1 MNRLLLSVLLLLA
14 VCCQLPAAPWL
25 SSRSSG
31 VADSS
36 VADTL
41 PRVVP
46 HQRPRVAVVLSGGGA
61 KGMAH
66 IGVLKVLERAG
77 IPVDIVTGTSMGS
90 IVGGLYSVGLSATQL
105 DSLVRRQDWPFL
117 LSDRA
122 VYSSE
127 DLEGRRVQSTYFFS
141 KTLRLHKRHLT
152 GATGVIEGKNL
163 MRLFRHLTVGYT
175 DSMSFDSL
183 PRRFACVATN
193 IVDNTE
199 YDFHSGALA
208 EAMRTSM
215 SIPGVFTPVRKG
227 DRVLVD
233 GGLRN
238 NYPADLARAM
248 GAAYIIGA
256 TVQGPP
262 KTADDLANGS
272 SVLGQ
277 IVDVNCKNKYD
288 DNLKLTDIA
297 IRVDTRG
304 YNAASFTPAA
314 IDTLIRRGE
323 EEAMRHWDEL
333 IALKH
338 RLGLGDDAAVPTLSP
353 HAGALKPLDFSAP
366 EAQPSDPSDELQGSL
381 GVRFDTEEKV
391 AMQMAGTWIS
401 GRKPFRVAAV
411 VRLGRNYKGSLYGG
425 WSLPR
430 GTELGVG
437 YTYAYHDLDF
447 YQGGDKSFNA
457 TFAHHQARLSMMNI
471 NVRNMAMD
479 VALRFDGYDYHSVLF
494 AASSGNNEKPS
505 DDHFFSY
512 HAALH
517 YNSENA
523 GLFPV
528 RGARFVAEYAYFTDN
543 FTGYHGH
550 KGFSEVS
557 ANWRISLPLSHRLT
571 LQPLFYG
578 RLLFGKEIPY
588 IRRTFLGGPW
598 FSHYLET
605 QQPFAGAHHIEMTD
619 LHYVAAQLQLQYQ
632 LTTNNFIL
640 LQGAWSQH
648 NDRLADILRQK
659 GDWGVQAA
667 YYYRTMFGPLG
678 ASVGWASE
686 QRDLRLMVN
695 LGFEF

>member
-1 MNRLLLSVLLLLA
+1 MNRLFSLLLFLLA
-14 VCCQLPAAPWL
+14 ACSQLLASPLFP
-25 SSRSSG
+25 SRSAG
-31 VADSS
+31 

-41 PRVVP
+41 PQMVSR
-46 HQRPRVAVVLSGGGA
+46 QRPRVAVVLSGGGA

-90 IVGGLYSVGLSATQL
+90 IVGGLYAVGWSATQL
-105 DSLVRRQDWPFL
+105 DSLVRRQDWPLL

-127 DLEGRRVQSTYFFS
+127 DLEGRRLQSTYFFS
-141 KTLRLHKRHLT
+141 KTLRLRKSHLS

-163 MRLFRHLTVGYT
+163 MRLFRHLTAGYT

-199 YDFHSGALA
+199 YDFHSGVLA

-215 SIPGVFTPVRKG
+215 SIPGIFTPVKKG

-238 NYPADLARAM
+238 NYPADIARTM
-248 GAAYIIGA
+248 GAEYVIGV

-262 KTADDLANGS
+262 KTADDLVHGS
-272 SVLGQ
+272 AVLGQ

-323 EEAMRHWDEL
+323 NEAMRHWDEI

-338 RLGLGDDAAVPTLSP
+338 RLGITGNGLAPYLCP
-353 HAGALKPLDFSAP
+353 HAEALTPLNFSAP
-366 EAQPSDPSDELQGSL
+366 EDKATDPSDELQGNL
-381 GVRFDTEEKV
+381 GVRFDNEEKV
-391 AMQMAGTWIS
+391 AMQLAGMWSS

-411 VRLGRNYKGSLYGG
+411 IRLGRNYKVSLYGG
-425 WSLPR
+425 WRLPR

-437 YTYAYHDLDF
+437 YAYAYHDLDF
-447 YQGGDKSFNA
+447 YHHGDKSFNA
-457 TFAHHQARLSMMNI
+457 TFGHHQARVSMMNI
-471 NVRNMAMD
+471 NVRNMTMD

-494 AASSGNNEKPS
+494 AASSNNSEKPS

-543 FTGYHGH
+543 FTGYNEH
-550 KGFSEVS
+550 KGFSEVN
-557 ANWRISLPLSHRLT
+557 ANWRISLPLSSQLT
-571 LQPLFYG
+571 LQPLLYG
-578 RLLFGKEIPY
+578 RLLFGKEIPSV
-588 IRRTFLGGPW
+588 RRTFLGGPW

-605 QQPFAGAHHIEMTD
+605 QLPFAGAHHIEMTD
-619 LHYVAAQLQLQYQ
+619 LHYMAAQLQLQYQ
-632 LTTNNFIL
+632 LTTNNFL
-640 LQGAWSQH
+640 LLRGAWSQH
-648 NDRLADILRQK
+648 DDRLADILRYK
-659 GDWGVQAA
+659 GDWGVLAA
-667 YYYRTMFGPLG
+667 YCYRTMFGPLG
-678 ASVGWASE
+678 ASLGWASP

>member
-1 MNRLLLSVLLLLA
+1 MNRLFSLLLFLLA
-14 VCCQLPAAPWL
+14 ACSQLLASPLFP
-25 SSRSSG
+25 SRSAG
-31 VADSS
+31 

-41 PRVVP
+41 PQMVSR
-46 HQRPRVAVVLSGGGA
+46 QRPRVAVVLSGGGA

-90 IVGGLYSVGLSATQL
+90 IVGGLYAVGWSATQL

-127 DLEGRRVQSTYFFS
+127 DLEGRRLQSTYFFS
-141 KTLRLHKRHLT
+141 KTLRLRKSHLS

-163 MRLFRHLTVGYT
+163 MRLFRHLTAGYT

-199 YDFHSGALA
+199 YDFHSGVLA

-215 SIPGVFTPVRKG
+215 SIPGVFTPVKKG

-238 NYPADLARAM
+238 NYPADIARTM
-248 GAAYIIGA
+248 GAEYVIGV

-262 KTADDLANGS
+262 KTADDLVHGS
-272 SVLGQ
+272 AVLGQ

-323 EEAMRHWDEL
+323 NEAMRHWDEI

-338 RLGLGDDAAVPTLSP
+338 RLGITGNGLAPCLCP
-353 HAGALKPLDFSAP
+353 HTEALAPLNFSAP
-366 EAQPSDPSDELQGSL
+366 ENKATDPSDELQGNL
-381 GVRFDTEEKV
+381 GVRFDNEEKV
-391 AMQMAGTWIS
+391 AMQLAGMWSS

-411 VRLGRNYKGSLYGG
+411 IRLGRNYKGSLYGG
-425 WSLPR
+425 WRLPR
-430 GTELGVG
+430 GTEFGVG
-437 YTYAYHDLDF
+437 YAYAYHDLDF
-447 YQGGDKSFNA
+447 YHHGDKSFNA
-457 TFAHHQARLSMMNI
+457 TFGHHQARVSMMNI
-471 NVRNMAMD
+471 NVRNMTMD

-494 AASSGNNEKPS
+494 AASSSNSEKPS

-543 FTGYHGH
+543 FTGYNDH
-550 KGFSEVS
+550 KGFSEVN
-557 ANWRISLPLSHRLT
+557 ANWRISLPLSSQLT
-571 LQPLFYG
+571 LQPLLYG
-578 RLLFGKEIPY
+578 RLLFGKEIPSV
-588 IRRTFLGGPW
+588 RRTFLGGPW

-605 QQPFAGAHHIEMTD
+605 QLPFAGAHHIEMTD

-632 LTTNNFIL
+632 LTTNNFL
-640 LQGAWSQH
+640 LLRGAWSQH
-648 NDRLADILRQK
+648 DDRLADILRYK
-659 GDWGVQAA
+659 GDWGVLAA
-667 YYYRTMFGPLG
+667 YCYRTMFGPLG
-678 ASVGWASE
+678 VSLGWASP

>member
-14 VCCQLPAAPWL
+14 VCCQLPAAPRL
-25 SSRSSG
+25 SSCSSG

-36 VADTL
+36 AADTL

-659 GDWGVQAA
+659 GDRGVQAA

>member
-36 VADTL
+36 AADTL

-46 HQRPRVAVVLSGGGA
+46 RQRPRVAVVLSGGGA

-199 YDFHSGALA
+199 YDFHSGVLA

-248 GAAYIIGA
+248 GAVYIIGA

-333 IALKH
+333 IALKC

-353 HAGALKPLDFSAP
+353 HTGALKPLDFSAP

-430 GTELGVG
+430 GTEIGVG

-578 RLLFGKEIPY
+578 RLLFGKEIPLV
-588 IRRTFLGGPW
+588 RRTFLGGPW
-598 FSHYLET
+598 FAHYLET

>member
-1 MNRLLLSVLLLLA
+1 MNRLFSLLLFLLVACSQLLA
-14 VCCQLPAAPWL
+14 SLLFP
-25 SSRSSG
+25 SRSAG
-31 VADSS
+31 

-41 PRVVP
+41 PQMVSR
-46 HQRPRVAVVLSGGGA
+46 QRPRVAVVLSGGGA

-90 IVGGLYSVGLSATQL
+90 IVGGLYAVGWSATQL

-127 DLEGRRVQSTYFFS
+127 DLEGRRLQSTYFFS
-141 KTLRLHKRHLT
+141 KTLRLRKSHLS

-163 MRLFRHLTVGYT
+163 MRLFRHLTAGYT

-199 YDFHSGALA
+199 YDFHSGVLA

-215 SIPGVFTPVRKG
+215 SIPGVFTPVKKG

-238 NYPADLARAM
+238 NYPADIARTM
-248 GAAYIIGA
+248 GAEYVIGV

-262 KTADDLANGS
+262 KTADDLVHGS
-272 SVLGQ
+272 AVLGQ

-323 EEAMRHWDEL
+323 NEAMRHWDEI

-338 RLGLGDDAAVPTLSP
+338 RLGITGNGLAPYLCP
-353 HAGALKPLDFSAP
+353 HAEALAPLNFSAP
-366 EAQPSDPSDELQGSL
+366 EDKATDPSDELQGNL
-381 GVRFDTEEKV
+381 GVRFDNEEKV
-391 AMQMAGTWIS
+391 AMQLAGMWSS

-411 VRLGRNYKGSLYGG
+411 IRLGRNYKGSLYGG
-425 WSLPR
+425 WRLPR

-437 YTYAYHDLDF
+437 YAYAYHDLDF
-447 YQGGDKSFNA
+447 YHHGDKSFNA
-457 TFAHHQARLSMMNI
+457 TFDHHQARVSMMNI
-471 NVRNMAMD
+471 NVRNMTMD

-494 AASSGNNEKPS
+494 AASSNNSEKPS

-543 FTGYHGH
+543 FTGYNEH
-550 KGFSEVS
+550 KGFREVN
-557 ANWRISLPLSHRLT
+557 ANWRISLPLSSQLT
-571 LQPLFYG
+571 LQPLLYG
-578 RLLFGKEIPY
+578 RLLFGKEIPSV
-588 IRRTFLGGPW
+588 RRTFLGGPW

-605 QQPFAGAHHIEMTD
+605 QLPFAGAHHIEMTD
-619 LHYVAAQLQLQYQ
+619 LHFVAAQLQLQYQ
-632 LTTNNFIL
+632 LTTNNFL
-640 LQGAWSQH
+640 LLRGAWSQH
-648 NDRLADILRQK
+648 DDRLADILRYK
-659 GDWGVQAA
+659 GDWGVLAA
-667 YYYRTMFGPLG
+667 YCYRTMFGPLG
-678 ASVGWASE
+678 ASLGWASP

>member
-1 MNRLLLSVLLLLA
+1 MNRLFSLLLFLLA
-14 VCCQLPAAPWL
+14 ACSQLLASPLFP
-25 SSRSSG
+25 SRSAG
-31 VADSS
+31 

-41 PRVVP
+41 PQMVSR
-46 HQRPRVAVVLSGGGA
+46 QRPRVAVVLSGGGA

-90 IVGGLYSVGLSATQL
+90 IVGGLYAVGWSATQL

-127 DLEGRRVQSTYFFS
+127 DLEGRRLQSTYFFS
-141 KTLRLHKRHLT
+141 KTLRLRKSHLS

-163 MRLFRHLTVGYT
+163 MRLFRHLTAGYT
-175 DSMSFDSL
+175 DSMSFNSL

-199 YDFHSGALA
+199 YDFHSGVLA

-215 SIPGVFTPVRKG
+215 SIPGVFTPVKKG

-238 NYPADLARAM
+238 NYPADIARTM
-248 GAAYIIGA
+248 GAEYVIGV

-262 KTADDLANGS
+262 KTADDLVYGS
-272 SVLGQ
+272 AVLGQ

-323 EEAMRHWDEL
+323 NEAMRHWDEI

-338 RLGLGDDAAVPTLSP
+338 RLGITGNELAPCLCP
-353 HAGALKPLDFSAP
+353 HAEALTPLNFSAP
-366 EAQPSDPSDELQGSL
+366 EGKATDPSDELQGNL
-381 GVRFDTEEKV
+381 GVRFDNEEKV
-391 AMQMAGTWIS
+391 AMQLAGMWSS

-411 VRLGRNYKGSLYGG
+411 IRLGRNYKGSLYGG
-425 WSLPR
+425 WRLPR
-430 GTELGVG
+430 GTEFGVG
-437 YTYAYHDLDF
+437 YAYAYHDLDF
-447 YQGGDKSFNA
+447 YHHGDKSFNA
-457 TFAHHQARLSMMNI
+457 TFGHHQARVSMMNI
-471 NVRNMAMD
+471 NVRNMTMD

-494 AASSGNNEKPS
+494 AASSNNSEKPS

-543 FTGYHGH
+543 FTGYNDH
-550 KGFSEVS
+550 KGFSEVN
-557 ANWRISLPLSHRLT
+557 ANWRISLPLSSQLT
-571 LQPLFYG
+571 LQPLLYG
-578 RLLFGKEIPY
+578 RLLFGKEIPSV
-588 IRRTFLGGPW
+588 RRTFLGGPW
-598 FSHYLET
+598 FSYYLET
-605 QQPFAGAHHIEMTD
+605 QLPFAGAHHIEMTD

-632 LTTNNFIL
+632 LTTNNFL
-640 LQGAWSQH
+640 LLRGAWSQH
-648 NDRLADILRQK
+648 DDRLADILRYK
-659 GDWGVQAA
+659 GDWGVLAA
-667 YYYRTMFGPLG
+667 YCYRTMFGPLG
-678 ASVGWASE
+678 ASLGWASP

>member
-1 MNRLLLSVLLLLA
+1 MNRLFSLLLFLLA
-14 VCCQLPAAPWL
+14 ACSQLLASPSFP
-25 SSRSSG
+25 SRSAG
-31 VADSS
+31 

-41 PRVVP
+41 PQMVSR
-46 HQRPRVAVVLSGGGA
+46 QRPRVAVVLSGGGA

-90 IVGGLYSVGLSATQL
+90 IVGGLYAVGWSATQL
-105 DSLVRRQDWPFL
+105 DSLVRCQDWPFL

-127 DLEGRRVQSTYFFS
+127 DLEGRRLQSTYFFS
-141 KTLRLHKRHLT
+141 KTLRLRKSHLS

-163 MRLFRHLTVGYT
+163 MRLFRHLTAGYT

-199 YDFHSGALA
+199 YDFHSGVLA

-215 SIPGVFTPVRKG
+215 SIPGVFTPVKKG

-238 NYPADLARAM
+238 NYPADIARTM
-248 GAAYIIGA
+248 GAEYVIGV

-262 KTADDLANGS
+262 KTADDLVHGS
-272 SVLGQ
+272 AVLGQ

-323 EEAMRHWDEL
+323 SEAMRHWDEI

-338 RLGLGDDAAVPTLSP
+338 RLGITGNGLTPCLCP
-353 HAGALKPLDFSAP
+353 HAEALTPLNFSAP
-366 EAQPSDPSDELQGSL
+366 EDKATDPSDELQGNL
-381 GVRFDTEEKV
+381 GVRFDNEEKV
-391 AMQMAGTWIS
+391 AMQLAGMWSS

-411 VRLGRNYKGSLYGG
+411 IRLGRNYKGSLYGG
-425 WSLPR
+425 WRLPR

-437 YTYAYHDLDF
+437 YAYAYHDLDF
-447 YQGGDKSFNA
+447 YHHGDKSFNA
-457 TFAHHQARLSMMNI
+457 TFGHHQARVSMMNI
-471 NVRNMAMD
+471 NVRNMTMD

-494 AASSGNNEKPS
+494 AASSNNSEKPS

-543 FTGYHGH
+543 FTGYNDH
-550 KGFSEVS
+550 KGFSEVN
-557 ANWRISLPLSHRLT
+557 ANWRISLPLSSQLT
-571 LQPLFYG
+571 LQPLLYG
-578 RLLFGKEIPY
+578 RLLFGKDIPS

-605 QQPFAGAHHIEMTD
+605 QLPFAGAHHIEMTD

-640 LQGAWSQH
+640 LRGAWSQH
-648 NDRLADILRQK
+648 DDRLADILRYK
-659 GDWGVQAA
+659 GDWGVLAA
-667 YYYRTMFGPLG
+667 YCYRTMFGPLG
-678 ASVGWASE
+678 ASLGWASP
-686 QRDLRLMVN
+686 QHDLRLMVN

>member
-1 MNRLLLSVLLLLA
+1 MNRLFSLLLFLLA
-14 VCCQLPAAPWL
+14 ACSQLLASPLFP
-25 SSRSSG
+25 SRS
-31 VADSS
+31 AD

-41 PRVVP
+41 PQMVSR
-46 HQRPRVAVVLSGGGA
+46 QRPRVAVVLSGGGA

-90 IVGGLYSVGLSATQL
+90 IVGGLYAVGWSAMQL
-105 DSLVRRQDWPFL
+105 DSLVRRQDWPLL

-127 DLEGRRVQSTYFFS
+127 DLEGRRLQSTYFFS
-141 KTLRLHKRHLT
+141 KTLRLRKSHLS

-163 MRLFRHLTVGYT
+163 MRLFRHLTAGYT

-199 YDFHSGALA
+199 YDFHSGVLA

-215 SIPGVFTPVRKG
+215 SIPGVFTPVKKG

-238 NYPADLARAM
+238 NYPADIARTM
-248 GAAYIIGA
+248 GAEYVIGV

-262 KTADDLANGS
+262 KTADDLVHGS
-272 SVLGQ
+272 AVLGQ

-323 EEAMRHWDEL
+323 NEAMRHWDEI

-338 RLGLGDDAAVPTLSP
+338 RLGITGNELAPYLCP
-353 HAGALKPLDFSAP
+353 HAEALAPLNFSAP
-366 EAQPSDPSDELQGSL
+366 ENKATDPSDELQGNL
-381 GVRFDTEEKV
+381 GVRFDNEEKV
-391 AMQMAGTWIS
+391 AMQLAGMWSS

-411 VRLGRNYKGSLYGG
+411 IRLGRNYKGSLYGG
-425 WSLPR
+425 WRLPR
-430 GTELGVG
+430 GTEFGVG
-437 YTYAYHDLDF
+437 YAYAYHDLDF
-447 YQGGDKSFNA
+447 YHHGDKSFNA
-457 TFAHHQARLSMMNI
+457 TFGHHQARVSMMNI
-471 NVRNMAMD
+471 NVRNMTMD

-494 AASSGNNEKPS
+494 AASSNNSEKPS

-543 FTGYHGH
+543 FTGYNEH
-550 KGFSEVS
+550 KGFSEVN
-557 ANWRISLPLSHRLT
+557 ANWRISLPLSSQLT
-571 LQPLFYG
+571 LQPLLYG
-578 RLLFGKEIPY
+578 RLLFGKEIPSV
-588 IRRTFLGGPW
+588 RRTFLGGPW

-605 QQPFAGAHHIEMTD
+605 QLPFAGAHHIEMTD
-619 LHYVAAQLQLQYQ
+619 LHYMAAQLQLQYH
-632 LTTNNFIL
+632 LTTNNFL
-640 LQGAWSQH
+640 LLRGAWSQH
-648 NDRLADILRQK
+648 DDRLADILRYK
-659 GDWGVQAA
+659 GDWGVLAA
-667 YYYRTMFGPLG
+667 YCYRTMFGPLG
-678 ASVGWASE
+678 ASLGWASP

-695 LGFEF
+695 LGFKF

>member
-1 MNRLLLSVLLLLA
+1 
-14 VCCQLPAAPWL
+14 
-25 SSRSSG
+25 
-31 VADSS
+31 
-36 VADTL
+36 
-41 PRVVP
+41 
-46 HQRPRVAVVLSGGGA
+46 
-61 KGMAH
+61 
-66 IGVLKVLERAG
+66 
-77 IPVDIVTGTSMGS
+77 
-90 IVGGLYSVGLSATQL
+90 
-105 DSLVRRQDWPFL
+105 
-117 LSDRA
+117 
-122 VYSSE
+122 
-127 DLEGRRVQSTYFFS
+127 
-141 KTLRLHKRHLT
+141 
-152 GATGVIEGKNL
+152 

-199 YDFHSGALA
+199 YDFHSGVLA

-248 GAAYIIGA
+248 GAAYVIGA

-333 IALKH
+333 IALKC

-353 HAGALKPLDFSAP
+353 HTGALKPLDFSAP

-430 GTELGVG
+430 GTEIGVG

-543 FTGYHGH
+543 FTGYQGH

-578 RLLFGKEIPY
+578 RLLFGKEIPLV
-588 IRRTFLGGPW
+588 RRTFLGGPW
-598 FSHYLET
+598 FAHYLET

>member
-1 MNRLLLSVLLLLA
+1 MNRLFSLLLFLLA
-14 VCCQLPAAPWL
+14 ACSQLLASPLFP
-25 SSRSSG
+25 SRSAG
-31 VADSS
+31 

-41 PRVVP
+41 PQMVSR
-46 HQRPRVAVVLSGGGA
+46 QRPRVAVVLSGGGA

-90 IVGGLYSVGLSATQL
+90 IVGGLYAVGWSATQL

-127 DLEGRRVQSTYFFS
+127 DLEGRRLQSTYFFS
-141 KTLRLHKRHLT
+141 KTLRLRKSHLS

-163 MRLFRHLTVGYT
+163 MRLFRHLTAGYT
-175 DSMSFDSL
+175 DSMSFNSL

-199 YDFHSGALA
+199 YDFHSGVLA

-215 SIPGVFTPVRKG
+215 SIPGVFTPVKKG
-227 DRVLVD
+227 DRILVD

-238 NYPADLARAM
+238 NYPADIARTM
-248 GAAYIIGA
+248 GAEYVIGV

-262 KTADDLANGS
+262 KTADDLVHGS
-272 SVLGQ
+272 AVLGQ

-323 EEAMRHWDEL
+323 NEAMRHWDEI

-338 RLGLGDDAAVPTLSP
+338 RLGITGNELAPCLCP
-353 HAGALKPLDFSAP
+353 HAEALTPLNFSAP
-366 EAQPSDPSDELQGSL
+366 EGKATDPSDELQGNL
-381 GVRFDTEEKV
+381 GVRFDNEEKV
-391 AMQMAGTWIS
+391 AMQLAGMWSS

-411 VRLGRNYKGSLYGG
+411 IRLGRNYKGSLYGG
-425 WSLPR
+425 WHLPR
-430 GTELGVG
+430 GTEFGVG
-437 YTYAYHDLDF
+437 YAYAYHDLDF
-447 YQGGDKSFNA
+447 YHHGDKSFNA
-457 TFAHHQARLSMMNI
+457 TFGHHQARVSMMNI
-471 NVRNMAMD
+471 NVRNMTMD

-494 AASSGNNEKPS
+494 AASSNNSEKPS

-543 FTGYHGH
+543 FTGYNDH
-550 KGFSEVS
+550 KGFSEVN
-557 ANWRISLPLSHRLT
+557 ANWRISLPLSSQLT
-571 LQPLFYG
+571 LQPLLYG
-578 RLLFGKEIPY
+578 RLLFGKEIPSV
-588 IRRTFLGGPW
+588 RRTFLGGPW

-605 QQPFAGAHHIEMTD
+605 QLPFAGAHHIEMTD

-632 LTTNNFIL
+632 LTTNNFL
-640 LQGAWSQH
+640 LLRGAWSQH
-648 NDRLADILRQK
+648 DDRLADILRYK
-659 GDWGVQAA
+659 GDWGVLAA
-667 YYYRTMFGPLG
+667 YCYRTMFGPLG
-678 ASVGWASE
+678 ASLGWASP

>member
-36 VADTL
+36 AADTL
-41 PRVVP
+41 PRVVSR
-46 HQRPRVAVVLSGGGA
+46 QRPRVAVVLSGGGA

-333 IALKH
+333 IALKC

-353 HAGALKPLDFSAP
+353 HTGALKPLDFSAP

-430 GTELGVG
+430 GTEIGVG

>member
-14 VCCQLPAAPWL
+14 VCCQLPAAPRL
-25 SSRSSG
+25 SSCSSG

-36 VADTL
+36 AADTL

-199 YDFHSGALA
+199 YDFHSGVLA

-248 GAAYIIGA
+248 GAAYVIGA

>member
-25 SSRSSG
+25 SSCSSG

-36 VADTL
+36 AADTL

-199 YDFHSGALA
+199 YDFHSGVLA

-248 GAAYIIGA
+248 GAVYIIGA

-333 IALKH
+333 IALKC

-430 GTELGVG
+430 GTEIGVG

-494 AASSGNNEKPS
+494 AASSDNNEKPS

-578 RLLFGKEIPY
+578 RLLFGKEIPLV
-588 IRRTFLGGPW
+588 RRTFLGGPW
-598 FSHYLET
+598 FAHYLET

>member
-1 MNRLLLSVLLLLA
+1 MNRLFSLLLFLLA
-14 VCCQLPAAPWL
+14 ACSQLLASPLFP
-25 SSRSSG
+25 SRSAG
-31 VADSS
+31 

-41 PRVVP
+41 PQMVLR
-46 HQRPRVAVVLSGGGA
+46 QRPRVAVVLSGGGA

-90 IVGGLYSVGLSATQL
+90 IVGGLYAVGWSATQL

-127 DLEGRRVQSTYFFS
+127 DLEGRRLQSTYFFS
-141 KTLRLHKRHLT
+141 KTLRLRKSHLS

-163 MRLFRHLTVGYT
+163 MRLFRHLTAGYT

-199 YDFHSGALA
+199 YDFHSGVLA

-215 SIPGVFTPVRKG
+215 SIPGVFTPVKKG

-238 NYPADLARAM
+238 NYPADIARTM
-248 GAAYIIGA
+248 GAEYVIGV

-262 KTADDLANGS
+262 KTADDLVHGS
-272 SVLGQ
+272 AVLGQ

-323 EEAMRHWDEL
+323 NEAMRHWDEI

-338 RLGLGDDAAVPTLSP
+338 RLGITGNGLAPYLCP
-353 HAGALKPLDFSAP
+353 HAEALTPLNFSAP
-366 EAQPSDPSDELQGSL
+366 EDKATDPSDELQGNL
-381 GVRFDTEEKV
+381 GVRFDNEEKV
-391 AMQMAGTWIS
+391 AMQLAGMWSS

-411 VRLGRNYKGSLYGG
+411 IRLGRNYKGSLYGG
-425 WSLPR
+425 WRLPR

-437 YTYAYHDLDF
+437 YAYAYHDLDF
-447 YQGGDKSFNA
+447 YHHGDKSFNA
-457 TFAHHQARLSMMNI
+457 TFGHHQARVSMMNI
-471 NVRNMAMD
+471 NVRNMTMD

-494 AASSGNNEKPS
+494 AASSNNSEKPS

-543 FTGYHGH
+543 FTGYNDH
-550 KGFSEVS
+550 KGFSEVN
-557 ANWRISLPLSHRLT
+557 ANWRISLPLSSQLT
-571 LQPLFYG
+571 LQPLLYG
-578 RLLFGKEIPY
+578 RLLFGKEIPSV
-588 IRRTFLGGPW
+588 RRTFLGGPW

-605 QQPFAGAHHIEMTD
+605 QLPFAGAHHIEMTD
-619 LHYVAAQLQLQYQ
+619 LHYMAAQLQLQYQ
-632 LTTNNFIL
+632 LTTNNFL
-640 LQGAWSQH
+640 LLRGAWSQH
-648 NDRLADILRQK
+648 DDRLADILRYK
-659 GDWGVQAA
+659 GDWGVLAA
-667 YYYRTMFGPLG
+667 YCYRTMFGPLG
-678 ASVGWASE
+678 ASLGWASP

>member
-1 MNRLLLSVLLLLA
+1 M
-14 VCCQLPAAPWL
+14 
-25 SSRSSG
+25 
-31 VADSS
+31 
-36 VADTL
+36 
-41 PRVVP
+41 
-46 HQRPRVAVVLSGGGA
+46 VLSGGGA

-90 IVGGLYSVGLSATQL
+90 IVGGLYSVGFSAKQL
-105 DSLVRRQDWPFL
+105 DSLVRCQDWPFL

-141 KTLRLHKRHLT
+141 KTLRLHKGHLS

-163 MRLFRHLTVGYT
+163 MRLFRHLTTGYT

-199 YDFHSGALA
+199 YDFHSGVLA

-248 GAAYIIGA
+248 GADYVIGA

-297 IRVDTRG
+297 FRVDTRG
-304 YNAASFTPAA
+304 YNAASFTPNA

-323 EEAMRHWDEL
+323 EEAMRHWDEI

-338 RLGLGDDAAVPTLSP
+338 RLGMTDGEQAPRLCP
-353 HAGALKPLDFSAP
+353 HVEALRPLDFSAP
-366 EAQPSDPSDELQGSL
+366 EARPTDPSDELQGSL

-391 AMQMAGTWIS
+391 AMQMSGTWSS
-401 GRKPFRVAAV
+401 GRKPFRVGAV

-425 WSLPR
+425 WRLPR

-437 YTYAYHDLDF
+437 YAYAYHDLDF
-447 YQGGDKSFNA
+447 YHQGEKSFNA
-457 TFAHHQARLSMMNI
+457 TFAHHQARVSMMNI
-471 NVRNMAMD
+471 NVRNMTMD
-479 VALRFDGYDYHSVLF
+479 VCRASTAMTIIPCSSLLPMATARSRLMIISSAITPRFTTTVRMRDSSPCAVPALRRSMPISPITSRATTITKALVRSMPIGASPCPCPTNSLFSPCSTAVCSLAKTSRRSAAHSLVVL
-494 AASSGNNEKPS
+494 G
-505 DDHFFSY
+505 
-512 HAALH
+512 
-517 YNSENA
+517 
-523 GLFPV
+523 
-528 RGARFVAEYAYFTDN
+528 
-543 FTGYHGH
+543 
-550 KGFSEVS
+550 S
-557 ANWRISLPLSHRLT
+557 AT
-571 LQPLFYG
+571 
-578 RLLFGKEIPY
+578 
-588 IRRTFLGGPW
+588 
-598 FSHYLET
+598 
-605 QQPFAGAHHIEMTD
+605 
-619 LHYVAAQLQLQYQ
+619 
-632 LTTNNFIL
+632 
-640 LQGAWSQH
+640 
-648 NDRLADILRQK
+648 ILR
-659 GDWGVQAA
+659 
-667 YYYRTMFGPLG
+667 RSSPLPVHTT
-678 ASVGWASE
+678 S
-686 QRDLRLMVN
+686 R
-695 LGFEF
+695 

>member
-36 VADTL
+36 AADTL
-41 PRVVP
+41 PRVVSR
-46 HQRPRVAVVLSGGGA
+46 QRPRVAVVLSGGGA

>member
-36 VADTL
+36 AADTL

-46 HQRPRVAVVLSGGGA
+46 RQRPRVAVVLSGGGA

-199 YDFHSGALA
+199 YDFHSGVLA

-248 GAAYIIGA
+248 GAVYVIGA

-659 GDWGVQAA
+659 GDRGVQAA

>member
-1 MNRLLLSVLLLLA
+1 MNRLFSLLLFLLA
-14 VCCQLPAAPWL
+14 ACSQLLASPLFP
-25 SSRSSG
+25 SRS
-31 VADSS
+31 AD

-41 PRVVP
+41 PQMVSR
-46 HQRPRVAVVLSGGGA
+46 QRPRVAVVLSGGGA

-90 IVGGLYSVGLSATQL
+90 IVGGLYAVGWSAMQL
-105 DSLVRRQDWPFL
+105 DSLVRRQDWPLL

-127 DLEGRRVQSTYFFS
+127 DLEGRRLQSTYFFS
-141 KTLRLHKRHLT
+141 KTLRLRKSHLS

-163 MRLFRHLTVGYT
+163 MRLFRHLTAGYT

-199 YDFHSGALA
+199 YDFHSGVLA

-215 SIPGVFTPVRKG
+215 SIPGVFTPVKKG

-238 NYPADLARAM
+238 NYPADIARTM
-248 GAAYIIGA
+248 GAEYVIGV

-262 KTADDLANGS
+262 KTADDLVHGS
-272 SVLGQ
+272 AVLGQ

-323 EEAMRHWDEL
+323 NEAMRHWDEI

-338 RLGLGDDAAVPTLSP
+338 RLGITGNELAPCLWP
-353 HAGALKPLDFSAP
+353 HVEALAPLNFSAP
-366 EAQPSDPSDELQGSL
+366 ENKATDPSDELQGNL
-381 GVRFDTEEKV
+381 GVRFDNEEKV
-391 AMQMAGTWIS
+391 AMQLAGMWSS

-411 VRLGRNYKGSLYGG
+411 IRLGRNYKGSLYGG
-425 WSLPR
+425 WRLPR
-430 GTELGVG
+430 GTEFGVG
-437 YTYAYHDLDF
+437 YAYAYHDLDF
-447 YQGGDKSFNA
+447 YHHGDKSFNA
-457 TFAHHQARLSMMNI
+457 TFGHHQARVSMMNI
-471 NVRNMAMD
+471 NVRNMTMD

-494 AASSGNNEKPS
+494 AASSNNSEKPS

-543 FTGYHGH
+543 FTGYNDH
-550 KGFSEVS
+550 KGFSEVN
-557 ANWRISLPLSHRLT
+557 ANWRISLPLSSQLT
-571 LQPLFYG
+571 LQPLLYG
-578 RLLFGKEIPY
+578 RLLFGKEIPSV
-588 IRRTFLGGPW
+588 RRTFLGGPW

-605 QQPFAGAHHIEMTD
+605 QLPFAGAHHIEMTD
-619 LHYVAAQLQLQYQ
+619 LHFVAAQLQLQYQ
-632 LTTNNFIL
+632 LTTNNFL
-640 LQGAWSQH
+640 LLRGAWSQH
-648 NDRLADILRQK
+648 DDRLADILRYK
-659 GDWGVQAA
+659 GDWGVLAA
-667 YYYRTMFGPLG
+667 YCYRTIFGPLG
-678 ASVGWASE
+678 ASLGWASP

>member
-14 VCCQLPAAPWL
+14 VCCQLPAAPRL
-25 SSRSSG
+25 SSCSSG

-36 VADTL
+36 AADTL

-494 AASSGNNEKPS
+494 AASSDNNEKPS

-659 GDWGVQAA
+659 GDRGVQAA

>member
-1 MNRLLLSVLLLLA
+1 MNRLFSLLLFLLA
-14 VCCQLPAAPWL
+14 ACSQLLASPLFP
-25 SSRSSG
+25 SRS
-31 VADSS
+31 AD

-41 PRVVP
+41 PQMVSR
-46 HQRPRVAVVLSGGGA
+46 QRPRVAVVLSGGGA

-90 IVGGLYSVGLSATQL
+90 IVGGLYAVGWSATQL

-127 DLEGRRVQSTYFFS
+127 DLEGRRLQSTYFFS
-141 KTLRLHKRHLT
+141 KTLRLRKSHLS

-163 MRLFRHLTVGYT
+163 MRLFRHLTAGYT

-199 YDFHSGALA
+199 YDFHSGVLA

-215 SIPGVFTPVRKG
+215 SIPGVFTSVKKG

-238 NYPADLARAM
+238 NYPADIARTM
-248 GAAYIIGA
+248 GAEYVIGV

-262 KTADDLANGS
+262 KTADDLVHGS
-272 SVLGQ
+272 AVLGQ

-323 EEAMRHWDEL
+323 NEAMRHWDEI

-338 RLGLGDDAAVPTLSP
+338 RLGITGNGLAPCLCP
-353 HAGALKPLDFSAP
+353 HAEALTPLNFSAP
-366 EAQPSDPSDELQGSL
+366 EGKATDPSDELQGNL
-381 GVRFDTEEKV
+381 GVRFDNEEKV
-391 AMQMAGTWIS
+391 AMQLAGMWSS

-411 VRLGRNYKGSLYGG
+411 IRLGRNYKGSLYGG
-425 WSLPR
+425 WRLPR

-437 YTYAYHDLDF
+437 YAYAYHDLDF
-447 YQGGDKSFNA
+447 YHHGDKSFNA
-457 TFAHHQARLSMMNI
+457 TFGHHQARVSMMNI
-471 NVRNMAMD
+471 NVRNMTMD

-494 AASSGNNEKPS
+494 AASSNNSEKPS

-543 FTGYHGH
+543 FTGYNDH
-550 KGFSEVS
+550 KGFSEVN
-557 ANWRISLPLSHRLT
+557 ANWRISLPLSSQLT
-571 LQPLFYG
+571 LQPLLYG
-578 RLLFGKEIPY
+578 RLLFGKEIPSV
-588 IRRTFLGGPW
+588 RRTFLGGPW

-605 QQPFAGAHHIEMTD
+605 QLPFAGAHHIEMTD

-632 LTTNNFIL
+632 LTTNNFL
-640 LQGAWSQH
+640 LLRGAWSQH
-648 NDRLADILRQK
+648 DDRLADIQRYK
-659 GDWGVQAA
+659 GDWGVLAA
-667 YYYRTMFGPLG
+667 YCYRTMFGPLG
-678 ASVGWASE
+678 ASLGWASP

>member
-1 MNRLLLSVLLLLA
+1 MNRLFSLLLFLLA
-14 VCCQLPAAPWL
+14 ACSQLLASPLFP
-25 SSRSSG
+25 SRSAG
-31 VADSS
+31 

-41 PRVVP
+41 PQMVSR
-46 HQRPRVAVVLSGGGA
+46 QRPRVAVVLSGGGA
-61 KGMAH
+61 KGMVH

-90 IVGGLYSVGLSATQL
+90 IVGGLYAVGWSATQL

-127 DLEGRRVQSTYFFS
+127 DLEGRRLQSTYFFS
-141 KTLRLHKRHLT
+141 KTLRLRKSHLS
-152 GATGVIEGKNL
+152 GAMGVIEGKNL
-163 MRLFRHLTVGYT
+163 MRLFRHLTAGYT

-199 YDFHSGALA
+199 YDFHSGVLA

-215 SIPGVFTPVRKG
+215 SIPGVFTPVKKG

-238 NYPADLARAM
+238 NYPADIARTM
-248 GAAYIIGA
+248 GAEYVIGV

-262 KTADDLANGS
+262 KTADDLVHGS
-272 SVLGQ
+272 AVLGQ

-323 EEAMRHWDEL
+323 NEAMRHWDEI

-338 RLGLGDDAAVPTLSP
+338 RLGITGNELVPYLCP
-353 HAGALKPLDFSAP
+353 HAEALTPLNFSAP
-366 EAQPSDPSDELQGSL
+366 EDKATDPSDELQGNL
-381 GVRFDTEEKV
+381 GVRFDNEEKV
-391 AMQMAGTWIS
+391 AMQLAGMWSS
-401 GRKPFRVAAV
+401 GRKPLRLGTV

-425 WSLPR
+425 WRLPR
-430 GTELGVG
+430 GTEFGVG
-437 YTYAYHDLDF
+437 YAYAYHDLDF
-447 YQGGDKSFNA
+447 YHHGDKSFNA
-457 TFAHHQARLSMMNI
+457 TFDHHQARVSMMNI
-471 NVRNMAMD
+471 NVRNMTMD

-494 AASSGNNEKPS
+494 AASSNNSEKPS

-543 FTGYHGH
+543 FTGYNEH
-550 KGFSEVS
+550 KGFSEVN
-557 ANWRISLPLSHRLT
+557 ANWRISLPLSSQLT
-571 LQPLFYG
+571 LQPLLYG
-578 RLLFGKEIPY
+578 RLLFGKEIPSV
-588 IRRTFLGGPW
+588 RRTFLGGPW

-605 QQPFAGAHHIEMTD
+605 QLPFAGAHHIEMTD

-632 LTTNNFIL
+632 LTTNNFL
-640 LQGAWSQH
+640 LLRGAWSQH
-648 NDRLADILRQK
+648 DDRLADILRYK
-659 GDWGVQAA
+659 GDWGVLAT
-667 YYYRTMFGPLG
+667 YCYRTMFGPLG
-678 ASVGWASE
+678 ASLGWASP

>member
-14 VCCQLPAAPWL
+14 VCCQLPAAPRL
-25 SSRSSG
+25 SSCSSG

-36 VADTL
+36 AADTL

-430 GTELGVG
+430 GTEIGVG

>member
-1 MNRLLLSVLLLLA
+1 MNRLLLSVLLLLT

-199 YDFHSGALA
+199 YDFHSGVLA

-248 GAAYIIGA
+248 GAVYIIGA

-333 IALKH
+333 IALKC

-430 GTELGVG
+430 GTEIGVG

-578 RLLFGKEIPY
+578 RLLFGKEIPLV
-588 IRRTFLGGPW
+588 RRTFLGGPW
-598 FSHYLET
+598 FAHYLET

>member
-1 MNRLLLSVLLLLA
+1 MNRLFSLLLFLLA
-14 VCCQLPAAPWL
+14 ACSQLLASPLFP
-25 SSRSSG
+25 SRSAG
-31 VADSS
+31 

-41 PRVVP
+41 PQMVSR
-46 HQRPRVAVVLSGGGA
+46 QRPRVAVVLSGGGA

-90 IVGGLYSVGLSATQL
+90 IVGGLYAVGWSATQL

-127 DLEGRRVQSTYFFS
+127 DLEGRRLQSTYFFS
-141 KTLRLHKRHLT
+141 KTLRLRKSHLS

-163 MRLFRHLTVGYT
+163 MRLFRHLTAGYT

-199 YDFHSGALA
+199 YDFHSGVLA

-215 SIPGVFTPVRKG
+215 SIPGIFTPVKKG

-238 NYPADLARAM
+238 NYPADIARTM
-248 GAAYIIGA
+248 GAEYVIGV
-256 TVQGPP
+256 TVQGPS
-262 KTADDLANGS
+262 KTADDLVHGS
-272 SVLGQ
+272 AVLGQ

-323 EEAMRHWDEL
+323 NEAMRHWDEI

-338 RLGLGDDAAVPTLSP
+338 RLGITGNELAPYLCP
-353 HAGALKPLDFSAP
+353 HAEALTPLNFSAP
-366 EAQPSDPSDELQGSL
+366 EDKATDPSDELQGNL
-381 GVRFDTEEKV
+381 GVRFDNEEKV
-391 AMQMAGTWIS
+391 AMQLAGMWSS

-411 VRLGRNYKGSLYGG
+411 IRLGRNYKGSLYGG
-425 WSLPR
+425 WRLPR
-430 GTELGVG
+430 GTEFGVG
-437 YTYAYHDLDF
+437 YAYAYHDLDF
-447 YQGGDKSFNA
+447 YHHGDKSFNA
-457 TFAHHQARLSMMNI
+457 TFGHHQARVSMMNI
-471 NVRNMAMD
+471 NVRNMTMD

-494 AASSGNNEKPS
+494 AASSNNSEKPS

-543 FTGYHGH
+543 FTGYNDH
-550 KGFSEVS
+550 KGFSEVN
-557 ANWRISLPLSHRLT
+557 ANWRISLPLSSQLT
-571 LQPLFYG
+571 LQPLLYG
-578 RLLFGKEIPY
+578 RLLFGKEIPSV
-588 IRRTFLGGPW
+588 RRTFLGGPW

-605 QQPFAGAHHIEMTD
+605 QLPFAGAHHIEMTD

-632 LTTNNFIL
+632 LTTNNFL
-640 LQGAWSQH
+640 LLRGAWSQH
-648 NDRLADILRQK
+648 DDRLADILRYK
-659 GDWGVQAA
+659 GDWGVLAA
-667 YYYRTMFGPLG
+667 YCYRTMFGPLG
-678 ASVGWASE
+678 VSLGWASP

>member
-1 MNRLLLSVLLLLA
+1 MNRLFSLLLFLLA
-14 VCCQLPAAPWL
+14 ACSQLLASPLFP
-25 SSRSSG
+25 SRSAG
-31 VADSS
+31 

-41 PRVVP
+41 PQMVSR
-46 HQRPRVAVVLSGGGA
+46 QRPRVAVVLSGGGA

-90 IVGGLYSVGLSATQL
+90 IVGGLYAVGWSATQL

-127 DLEGRRVQSTYFFS
+127 DLEDRRLQSTYFFF
-141 KTLRLHKRHLT
+141 KTLRLRKSHLS

-163 MRLFRHLTVGYT
+163 MRLFRHLTAGYT

-199 YDFHSGALA
+199 YDFHSGVLA

-215 SIPGVFTPVRKG
+215 SIPGIFTPVKKG

-238 NYPADLARAM
+238 NYPADIARTM
-248 GAAYIIGA
+248 GAEYVIGV

-262 KTADDLANGS
+262 KTADDLVHGS
-272 SVLGQ
+272 AVLGQ

-323 EEAMRHWDEL
+323 NEAMRHWDEI

-338 RLGLGDDAAVPTLSP
+338 RLGITGNELAPYLCP
-353 HAGALKPLDFSAP
+353 HAEALTPLNFSAP
-366 EAQPSDPSDELQGSL
+366 EDKATDPSDELQGNL
-381 GVRFDTEEKV
+381 GVRFDNEEKV
-391 AMQMAGTWIS
+391 AMQLAGMWSS

-411 VRLGRNYKGSLYGG
+411 IRLGRNYKGSLYGG
-425 WSLPR
+425 WRLPR
-430 GTELGVG
+430 GTEFGVG
-437 YTYAYHDLDF
+437 YAYAYHDLDF
-447 YQGGDKSFNA
+447 YHHGDKSFNA
-457 TFAHHQARLSMMNI
+457 TFGHHQARVSMMNI
-471 NVRNMAMD
+471 NVRNMTMD

-494 AASSGNNEKPS
+494 AASSNNSEKPS

-543 FTGYHGH
+543 FTGYNDH
-550 KGFSEVS
+550 KGFSEVN
-557 ANWRISLPLSHRLT
+557 ANWRISLPLSSQLT
-571 LQPLFYG
+571 LQPLLYG
-578 RLLFGKEIPY
+578 RLLFGKEIPSV
-588 IRRTFLGGPW
+588 RRTFLGGPW

-605 QQPFAGAHHIEMTD
+605 QLPFAGAHHIEMTD
-619 LHYVAAQLQLQYQ
+619 LHFVAAQLQLQYQ
-632 LTTNNFIL
+632 LTTNNFL
-640 LQGAWSQH
+640 LLRGAWSQH
-648 NDRLADILRQK
+648 DDRLADILRYK
-659 GDWGVQAA
+659 GDWGVLAA
-667 YYYRTMFGPLG
+667 YCYRTMFGPLG
-678 ASVGWASE
+678 ASLGWASP

>member
-1 MNRLLLSVLLLLA
+1 MNRLFSLLLFLLA
-14 VCCQLPAAPWL
+14 ACSQLLASPLFP
-25 SSRSSG
+25 SRS
-31 VADSS
+31 AD

-41 PRVVP
+41 PQMVSR
-46 HQRPRVAVVLSGGGA
+46 QRPRVAVVLSGGGA

-66 IGVLKVLERAG
+66 IGVLKVLERVG

-90 IVGGLYSVGLSATQL
+90 IVGGLYAVGWSATQL

-127 DLEGRRVQSTYFFS
+127 DLEGRRLQSTYFFS
-141 KTLRLHKRHLT
+141 KTLRLRKSHLS

-163 MRLFRHLTVGYT
+163 MRLFRHLTAGYT

-199 YDFHSGALA
+199 YDFHSGVLA

-215 SIPGVFTPVRKG
+215 SIPGVFTPVKKG

-238 NYPADLARAM
+238 NYPADIARTM
-248 GAAYIIGA
+248 GAEYVIGV

-262 KTADDLANGS
+262 KTADDLVHGS
-272 SVLGQ
+272 AVLGQ

-323 EEAMRHWDEL
+323 NEAMRHWDEI

-338 RLGLGDDAAVPTLSP
+338 RLGITGNGLAPCLWP
-353 HAGALKPLDFSAP
+353 HAEALAPLNFSAP
-366 EAQPSDPSDELQGSL
+366 ENKATDPSDELQGNL
-381 GVRFDTEEKV
+381 GVRFDNEEKV
-391 AMQMAGTWIS
+391 AMQLAGMWSS

-411 VRLGRNYKGSLYGG
+411 IRLGRNYKGSLYGG
-425 WSLPR
+425 WRLPR
-430 GTELGVG
+430 GTEFGVG
-437 YTYAYHDLDF
+437 YAYAYHDLDF
-447 YQGGDKSFNA
+447 YHHGDKSFNA
-457 TFAHHQARLSMMNI
+457 TFGHHQARVSMMNI
-471 NVRNMAMD
+471 NVRNMTMD

-494 AASSGNNEKPS
+494 AASSNNSEKPS

-543 FTGYHGH
+543 FTGYNDH
-550 KGFSEVS
+550 KGFSEVN
-557 ANWRISLPLSHRLT
+557 ANWRISLPLSSQLT
-571 LQPLFYG
+571 LQPLLYG
-578 RLLFGKEIPY
+578 RLLFGKEIPSV
-588 IRRTFLGGPW
+588 RRTFLGGPW

-605 QQPFAGAHHIEMTD
+605 QLPFAGAHHIEMTD

-632 LTTNNFIL
+632 LTTNNFL
-640 LQGAWSQH
+640 LLRGAWSQH
-648 NDRLADILRQK
+648 DDRLADILRYK
-659 GDWGVQAA
+659 GDWGVLAA
-667 YYYRTMFGPLG
+667 YCYRTMFGPLG
-678 ASVGWASE
+678 ASLGWASP

>member
-14 VCCQLPAAPWL
+14 VCCQLSAAPWL

-46 HQRPRVAVVLSGGGA
+46 RQRPRVAVVLSGGGA

-199 YDFHSGALA
+199 YDFHSGVLA

-227 DRVLVD
+227 NCVLVD

-248 GAAYIIGA
+248 GAAYVIGA

-333 IALKH
+333 IALKC
-338 RLGLGDDAAVPTLSP
+338 RLGMSDDAAVPTLSP
-353 HAGALKPLDFSAP
+353 HAGALNPLDFSAP

-381 GVRFDTEEKV
+381 GVRFDNEEKV

-494 AASSGNNEKPS
+494 AAYSDNNEKPS

-543 FTGYHGH
+543 FTGYNDH
-550 KGFSEVS
+550 KGFSEVN
-557 ANWRISLPLSHRLT
+557 ANWRISLPLSHRFT
-571 LQPLFYG
+571 LQPLLYG

-605 QQPFAGAHHIEMTD
+605 QLPFTGTHHIEMTD

-640 LQGAWSQH
+640 LRGAWSQH
-648 NDRLADILRQK
+648 DDHLADILRHS

-667 YYYRTMFGPLG
+667 YCYRTMFGPLG
-678 ASVGWASE
+678 ASLGWASE
-686 QRDLRLMVN
+686 QRDLSLMIN

>member
-1 MNRLLLSVLLLLA
+1 MNRLFSLLLFLLA
-14 VCCQLPAAPWL
+14 ACSQLLASPLFP
-25 SSRSSG
+25 SRS
-31 VADSS
+31 AS

-41 PRVVP
+41 PQMASR
-46 HQRPRVAVVLSGGGA
+46 QRPRVAVVLSGGGA

-90 IVGGLYSVGLSATQL
+90 IVGGLYAVGWSATQL

-141 KTLRLHKRHLT
+141 KTLRLHKSHLT

-163 MRLFRHLTVGYT
+163 MRLFRHLTAGYT

-199 YDFHSGALA
+199 YDFHSGVLA

-215 SIPGVFTPVRKG
+215 SIPGVFTPVKKG

-238 NYPADLARAM
+238 NYPADIARTM
-248 GAAYIIGA
+248 GAEYVIGV

-262 KTADDLANGS
+262 KTADDLIKGS

-323 EEAMRHWDEL
+323 NEAMRHWDEI

-338 RLGLGDDAAVPTLSP
+338 RLGITGNELAPCLCP
-353 HAGALKPLDFSAP
+353 HTEALAPLNFSAP
-366 EAQPSDPSDELQGSL
+366 EDKAIDSSDELQGNL
-381 GVRFDTEEKV
+381 GVRFDNEEKV
-391 AMQMAGTWIS
+391 AMQLAGMWSS
-401 GRKPFRVAAV
+401 GRKPFRVATV
-411 VRLGRNYKGSLYGG
+411 IRLGRNYKGSLYGG
-425 WSLPR
+425 WRLPR

-437 YTYAYHDLDF
+437 YAYAYHDLGF
-447 YQGGDKSFNA
+447 YHQGDKSFNA
-457 TFAHHQARLSMMNI
+457 TFGHHQARVSMMNI
-471 NVRNMAMD
+471 NVRNMTMD

-494 AASSGNNEKPS
+494 AASSNNSVKPS

-543 FTGYHGH
+543 FTGYNDH
-550 KGFSEVS
+550 KGFSEVN
-557 ANWRISLPLSHRLT
+557 ANWRISLPLSSQLT
-571 LQPLFYG
+571 LQPLLYG
-578 RLLFGKEIPY
+578 RLLFGKDIPS

-605 QQPFAGAHHIEMTD
+605 QLPFAGAHHIEMTD

-640 LQGAWSQH
+640 LRGAWSQH
-648 NDRLADILRQK
+648 DDRLADILRYK
-659 GDWGVQAA
+659 GDWGVLAA
-667 YYYRTMFGPLG
+667 YCYRTMLGPLG
-678 ASVGWASE
+678 ASLGWASP
-686 QRDLRLMVN
+686 QHDLRLMVN

>member
-1 MNRLLLSVLLLLA
+1 MNRLFSLLLFLLA
-14 VCCQLPAAPWL
+14 ACSQLLASPLFP
-25 SSRSSG
+25 SRS
-31 VADSS
+31 AD

-41 PRVVP
+41 PQMVSR
-46 HQRPRVAVVLSGGGA
+46 QRPRVAVVLSGGGA

-90 IVGGLYSVGLSATQL
+90 IVGGLYAVGWSATQL

-127 DLEGRRVQSTYFFS
+127 DLEGRRLQSTYFFS
-141 KTLRLHKRHLT
+141 KTLRLRKSHLS

-163 MRLFRHLTVGYT
+163 MRLFRHLTAGYT

-199 YDFHSGALA
+199 YDFHSGVLA

-215 SIPGVFTPVRKG
+215 SIPGVFTPVKKG

-238 NYPADLARAM
+238 NYPADIARTM
-248 GAAYIIGA
+248 GAEYVIGV

-262 KTADDLANGS
+262 KTADDLVHGS
-272 SVLGQ
+272 AVLGQ

-323 EEAMRHWDEL
+323 NEAMRHWDEI

-338 RLGLGDDAAVPTLSP
+338 RLGITGNELAPCLWP
-353 HAGALKPLDFSAP
+353 HAEALAPLNFSAP
-366 EAQPSDPSDELQGSL
+366 ENKATDPSDELQGNL
-381 GVRFDTEEKV
+381 GMRFDNEEKV
-391 AMQMAGTWIS
+391 AMQLAGMWSS

-411 VRLGRNYKGSLYGG
+411 IRLGRNYKGSLYGG
-425 WSLPR
+425 WRLPR
-430 GTELGVG
+430 GTEFGVG
-437 YTYAYHDLDF
+437 YAYAYHDLDF
-447 YQGGDKSFNA
+447 YHHGDKSFNA
-457 TFAHHQARLSMMNI
+457 TFGHHQARVSMMNI
-471 NVRNMAMD
+471 NVRNMTMD

-494 AASSGNNEKPS
+494 AASSNNSEKPS

-543 FTGYHGH
+543 FTGYNDH
-550 KGFSEVS
+550 KGFSEVN
-557 ANWRISLPLSHRLT
+557 ANWRISLPLSSQLT
-571 LQPLFYG
+571 LQPLLYG
-578 RLLFGKEIPY
+578 RLLFGKEIPSV
-588 IRRTFLGGPW
+588 RRTFLGGPW

-605 QQPFAGAHHIEMTD
+605 QLPFAGAHHIEMTD

-632 LTTNNFIL
+632 LTTNNFL
-640 LQGAWSQH
+640 LLRGAWSQH
-648 NDRLADILRQK
+648 DDRLADILRYK
-659 GDWGVQAA
+659 GDWGVLAA
-667 YYYRTMFGPLG
+667 YCYRTMFGPLG
-678 ASVGWASE
+678 ASLGWASP

>member
-36 VADTL
+36 AADTL

-46 HQRPRVAVVLSGGGA
+46 RQRPRVAVVLSGGGA

-66 IGVLKVLERAG
+66 IGVLKVLERVG

-199 YDFHSGALA
+199 YDFHSGVLA

-248 GAAYIIGA
+248 GAAYVIGA

-333 IALKH
+333 IALKC

-353 HAGALKPLDFSAP
+353 HTGALKPLDFSAP

-430 GTELGVG
+430 GTEIGVG

-578 RLLFGKEIPY
+578 RLLFGKEIPLV
-588 IRRTFLGGPW
+588 RRTFLGGPW
-598 FSHYLET
+598 FAHYLET

>member
-1 MNRLLLSVLLLLA
+1 MNRLFSLLLFLLA
-14 VCCQLPAAPWL
+14 ACSQLLASPLFP
-25 SSRSSG
+25 SRSAG
-31 VADSS
+31 

-41 PRVVP
+41 PQMVSR
-46 HQRPRVAVVLSGGGA
+46 QRPRVAVVLSGGGA

-90 IVGGLYSVGLSATQL
+90 IVGGLYAVGWSATQL

-127 DLEGRRVQSTYFFS
+127 DLEGRRLQSTYFFS
-141 KTLRLHKRHLT
+141 KTLRLRKSHLS

-163 MRLFRHLTVGYT
+163 MRLFRHLTAGYT

-199 YDFHSGALA
+199 YDFHSGVLA

-215 SIPGVFTPVRKG
+215 SIPGVFTPVKKG

-238 NYPADLARAM
+238 NYPADIARTM
-248 GAAYIIGA
+248 GAEYVIGV

-262 KTADDLANGS
+262 KTADDLVHGS
-272 SVLGQ
+272 AVLGQ

-323 EEAMRHWDEL
+323 NEAMRHWDEI

-338 RLGLGDDAAVPTLSP
+338 RLGITGNGLAPYLCP
-353 HAGALKPLDFSAP
+353 HAEALTPLNFSAP
-366 EAQPSDPSDELQGSL
+366 EDKATDPSDELQGNL
-381 GVRFDTEEKV
+381 GVRFDNEEKV
-391 AMQMAGTWIS
+391 AMQLAGMWSS
-401 GRKPFRVAAV
+401 GRKPLRLGTV

-425 WSLPR
+425 WRLPR

-437 YTYAYHDLDF
+437 YAYAYHDLDF
-447 YQGGDKSFNA
+447 YHHGDKSFNA
-457 TFAHHQARLSMMNI
+457 TFGHHQARVSMMNI
-471 NVRNMAMD
+471 NVRNMTMD

-494 AASSGNNEKPS
+494 AASSSNSEKPS

-528 RGARFVAEYAYFTDN
+528 RGARFAAEYAYFTDN
-543 FTGYHGH
+543 FTGYNDH
-550 KGFSEVS
+550 KGFSEVN
-557 ANWRISLPLSHRLT
+557 ANWRISLPLSSQLT
-571 LQPLFYG
+571 LQPLLYG
-578 RLLFGKEIPY
+578 RLLFGKEIPSV
-588 IRRTFLGGPW
+588 RRTFLGGPW

-605 QQPFAGAHHIEMTD
+605 QLPFAGAHHIEMTD

-632 LTTNNFIL
+632 LTTNNFL
-640 LQGAWSQH
+640 LLRGAWSQH
-648 NDRLADILRQK
+648 DDRLADILRYK
-659 GDWGVQAA
+659 GDWGVLAA
-667 YYYRTMFGPLG
+667 YCYRTMFGPLG
-678 ASVGWASE
+678 ASLGWASP

>member
-36 VADTL
+36 AADTL

-46 HQRPRVAVVLSGGGA
+46 RQRPRVAVVLSGGGA

-66 IGVLKVLERAG
+66 IGVLKVLERVG

-199 YDFHSGALA
+199 YDFHSGVLA

-248 GAAYIIGA
+248 GAAYVIGA

-333 IALKH
+333 IALKC

-353 HAGALKPLDFSAP
+353 HTGALKPLDFSAP

-430 GTELGVG
+430 GTEIGVG

-578 RLLFGKEIPY
+578 RLLFGKEIPLV
-588 IRRTFLGGPW
+588 RRTFLGGPW
-598 FSHYLET
+598 FAHYLET

-648 NDRLADILRQK
+648 DDRLADILRQK

>member
-1 MNRLLLSVLLLLA
+1 
-14 VCCQLPAAPWL
+14 
-25 SSRSSG
+25 
-31 VADSS
+31 
-36 VADTL
+36 
-41 PRVVP
+41 
-46 HQRPRVAVVLSGGGA
+46 
-61 KGMAH
+61 
-66 IGVLKVLERAG
+66 
-77 IPVDIVTGTSMGS
+77 
-90 IVGGLYSVGLSATQL
+90 
-105 DSLVRRQDWPFL
+105 
-117 LSDRA
+117 
-122 VYSSE
+122 
-127 DLEGRRVQSTYFFS
+127 
-141 KTLRLHKRHLT
+141 
-152 GATGVIEGKNL
+152 

-199 YDFHSGALA
+199 YDFHSGVLA

-333 IALKH
+333 IALKC

-353 HAGALKPLDFSAP
+353 HTGALKPLDFSAP

-430 GTELGVG
+430 GTEIGVG

-605 QQPFAGAHHIEMTD
+605 QQPFAGTHHIEMTD

>member
-36 VADTL
+36 AADTL

-46 HQRPRVAVVLSGGGA
+46 RQRPRVAVVLSGGGA

-199 YDFHSGALA
+199 YDFHSGVLA

-333 IALKH
+333 IALKC

-494 AASSGNNEKPS
+494 AASSDNNEKPS

-543 FTGYHGH
+543 FTGYQGH

-578 RLLFGKEIPY
+578 RLLFGKEIPLV
-588 IRRTFLGGPW
+588 RRTFLGGPW
-598 FSHYLET
+598 FAHYLET

>member
-1 MNRLLLSVLLLLA
+1 MNRLFSLLLFLLA
-14 VCCQLPAAPWL
+14 ACSQLLASPLFP
-25 SSRSSG
+25 SRS
-31 VADSS
+31 AD

-41 PRVVP
+41 PQMVSR
-46 HQRPRVAVVLSGGGA
+46 QRPRVAVVLSGGGA

-90 IVGGLYSVGLSATQL
+90 IVGGLYAVGWSATQL

-127 DLEGRRVQSTYFFS
+127 DLEGRRLQSTYFFS
-141 KTLRLHKRHLT
+141 KTLRLRKSHLS

-163 MRLFRHLTVGYT
+163 MRLFRHLTAGYT

-199 YDFHSGALA
+199 YDFHSGVLA

-215 SIPGVFTPVRKG
+215 SIPGVFTSVKKG

-238 NYPADLARAM
+238 NYPADIARTM
-248 GAAYIIGA
+248 GAEYVIGV

-262 KTADDLANGS
+262 KTADDLVHGS
-272 SVLGQ
+272 AVLGQ

-323 EEAMRHWDEL
+323 NEAMRHWDEI

-338 RLGLGDDAAVPTLSP
+338 RLGITGNGLAPCLCP
-353 HAGALKPLDFSAP
+353 HAEALTPLNFSAP
-366 EAQPSDPSDELQGSL
+366 EGKATDPSDELQGNL
-381 GVRFDTEEKV
+381 GVRFDNEEKV
-391 AMQMAGTWIS
+391 AMQLAGMWSS

-411 VRLGRNYKGSLYGG
+411 IRLGRNYKGSLYGG
-425 WSLPR
+425 WRLPR

-437 YTYAYHDLDF
+437 YAYAYHDLDF
-447 YQGGDKSFNA
+447 YHHGDKSFNA
-457 TFAHHQARLSMMNI
+457 TFGHHQARVSMMNI
-471 NVRNMAMD
+471 NVRNMTMD

-494 AASSGNNEKPS
+494 AASSNNSEKPS

-543 FTGYHGH
+543 FTGYNDH
-550 KGFSEVS
+550 KGFSEVN
-557 ANWRISLPLSHRLT
+557 ANWRSSLPLSSQLT
-571 LQPLFYG
+571 LQPLLYG
-578 RLLFGKEIPY
+578 RLLFGKEIPSV
-588 IRRTFLGGPW
+588 RRTFLGGPW

-605 QQPFAGAHHIEMTD
+605 QLPFAGAHHIEMTD

-632 LTTNNFIL
+632 LTTNNFL
-640 LQGAWSQH
+640 LLRGAWSQH
-648 NDRLADILRQK
+648 DDRLADILRYK
-659 GDWGVQAA
+659 GDWGVLAA
-667 YYYRTMFGPLG
+667 YCYRTMFGPLG
-678 ASVGWASE
+678 ASLGWASP

>member
-1 MNRLLLSVLLLLA
+1 MNRLFSLLLFLLA
-14 VCCQLPAAPWL
+14 ACSQLLASPLFP
-25 SSRSSG
+25 SRS
-31 VADSS
+31 AD

-41 PRVVP
+41 PQMVSR
-46 HQRPRVAVVLSGGGA
+46 QRPRVAVVLSGGGA

-90 IVGGLYSVGLSATQL
+90 IVGGLYAVGWSATQL
-105 DSLVRRQDWPFL
+105 DSLVRRQDWPLL

-127 DLEGRRVQSTYFFS
+127 DLEGRRLQSTYFFS
-141 KTLRLHKRHLT
+141 KTLRLRKSHLS

-163 MRLFRHLTVGYT
+163 MRLFRHLTAGYT

-199 YDFHSGALA
+199 YDFHSGVLA

-215 SIPGVFTPVRKG
+215 SIPGVFTPVKKG

-238 NYPADLARAM
+238 NYPADIARTM
-248 GAAYIIGA
+248 GAEYVIGV

-262 KTADDLANGS
+262 KTADDLVHGS
-272 SVLGQ
+272 AVLGQ

-323 EEAMRHWDEL
+323 NEAMRHWDEI

-338 RLGLGDDAAVPTLSP
+338 RLGITGNGLAPCLWP
-353 HAGALKPLDFSAP
+353 HAEALAPLNFSAP
-366 EAQPSDPSDELQGSL
+366 EDKATDPSDELQGNL
-381 GVRFDTEEKV
+381 GVRFDNEEKV
-391 AMQMAGTWIS
+391 AMQLAGMWSS

-411 VRLGRNYKGSLYGG
+411 IRLGRNYKGSLYGG
-425 WSLPR
+425 WRLPR

-437 YTYAYHDLDF
+437 YAYAYHDLDF
-447 YQGGDKSFNA
+447 YHHGDKSFNA
-457 TFAHHQARLSMMNI
+457 TFGHHQARVSMMNI
-471 NVRNMAMD
+471 NVRNMTMD

-494 AASSGNNEKPS
+494 AASSNNSEKPS

-543 FTGYHGH
+543 FTGYNDH
-550 KGFSEVS
+550 KGFSEVN
-557 ANWRISLPLSHRLT
+557 ANWRISLPLSSQLT
-571 LQPLFYG
+571 LQPLLYG
-578 RLLFGKEIPY
+578 RLLFGKEIPSV
-588 IRRTFLGGPW
+588 RRTFLGGPW

-605 QQPFAGAHHIEMTD
+605 QLPFAGAHHIEMTD

-632 LTTNNFIL
+632 LTTNNFL
-640 LQGAWSQH
+640 LLRGAWSQH
-648 NDRLADILRQK
+648 DDRLADILRYK
-659 GDWGVQAA
+659 GDWGVLAA
-667 YYYRTMFGPLG
+667 YCYRTMFGPLG
-678 ASVGWASE
+678 ASLGWASP

>member
-1 MNRLLLSVLLLLA
+1 MNRLFSLLLFLLA
-14 VCCQLPAAPWL
+14 ACSQLLASPSFP
-25 SSRSSG
+25 SRSAG
-31 VADSS
+31 

-41 PRVVP
+41 PQMVSR
-46 HQRPRVAVVLSGGGA
+46 QRPRVAVVLSGGGA

-90 IVGGLYSVGLSATQL
+90 IVGGLYAVGWSATQL
-105 DSLVRRQDWPFL
+105 DSLVRCQDWPFL

-127 DLEGRRVQSTYFFS
+127 DLEGRRLQSTYFFS
-141 KTLRLHKRHLT
+141 KTLRLRKSHLS

-163 MRLFRHLTVGYT
+163 MRLFRHLTAGYT

-199 YDFHSGALA
+199 YDFHSGVLA

-215 SIPGVFTPVRKG
+215 SIPGVFTPVKKG

-238 NYPADLARAM
+238 NYPADIARTM
-248 GAAYIIGA
+248 GAEYVIGV

-262 KTADDLANGS
+262 KTADDLVHGS
-272 SVLGQ
+272 AVLGQ

-323 EEAMRHWDEL
+323 SEAMRHWDEI

-338 RLGLGDDAAVPTLSP
+338 RLGITGNGLTPCLCP
-353 HAGALKPLDFSAP
+353 HTEALTPLNFSAP
-366 EAQPSDPSDELQGSL
+366 EDKAADPSDELQGNL
-381 GVRFDTEEKV
+381 GVRFDNEEKV
-391 AMQMAGTWIS
+391 AMQLAGMWSS
-401 GRKPFRVAAV
+401 GRKPFRVATV
-411 VRLGRNYKGSLYGG
+411 IRLGRNYKGSLYGG
-425 WSLPR
+425 WRLPR

-437 YTYAYHDLDF
+437 YAYAYHDLDF
-447 YQGGDKSFNA
+447 YHHGDKSFNA
-457 TFAHHQARLSMMNI
+457 TFGHHQARVSMMNI
-471 NVRNMAMD
+471 NVRNMTMD

-494 AASSGNNEKPS
+494 AASSNNSEKPS

-543 FTGYHGH
+543 FTGYNDH
-550 KGFSEVS
+550 KGFSEVN
-557 ANWRISLPLSHRLT
+557 ANWRISLPLSSQLT
-571 LQPLFYG
+571 LQPLLYG
-578 RLLFGKEIPY
+578 RLLFGKDIPS
-588 IRRTFLGGPW
+588 IRRTFFGGPW

-605 QQPFAGAHHIEMTD
+605 QLPFAGAHHIEMTD

-640 LQGAWSQH
+640 LRGAWSQH
-648 NDRLADILRQK
+648 DDRLADILRYK
-659 GDWGVQAA
+659 GDWGVLAA
-667 YYYRTMFGPLG
+667 YCYRTMFGPLG
-678 ASVGWASE
+678 ASLGWASP

>member
-1 MNRLLLSVLLLLA
+1 MNRLFSLLLFLLA
-14 VCCQLPAAPWL
+14 ACSQLLASPLFP
-25 SSRSSG
+25 SRS
-31 VADSS
+31 AD

-41 PRVVP
+41 PQMVSR
-46 HQRPRVAVVLSGGGA
+46 QRPRVAVVLSGGGA

-90 IVGGLYSVGLSATQL
+90 IVGGLYAVGWSATQL

-127 DLEGRRVQSTYFFS
+127 DLEGRRLQSTYFFS
-141 KTLRLHKRHLT
+141 KTLRLRKSHLS

-163 MRLFRHLTVGYT
+163 MRLFRHLTAGYT

-199 YDFHSGALA
+199 YDFHSGVLA

-215 SIPGVFTPVRKG
+215 SIPGVFTPVKKG

-238 NYPADLARAM
+238 NYPADIARTM
-248 GAAYIIGA
+248 GAEYVIGV

-262 KTADDLANGS
+262 KTADDLVHGS
-272 SVLGQ
+272 AVLGQ

-323 EEAMRHWDEL
+323 NEAMRHWDEI

-338 RLGLGDDAAVPTLSP
+338 RLGITGNRLAPCLWP
-353 HAGALKPLDFSAP
+353 HAEALAPLNFSAP
-366 EAQPSDPSDELQGSL
+366 ENKATDPSDELQGNL
-381 GVRFDTEEKV
+381 GVRFDNEEKV
-391 AMQMAGTWIS
+391 AMQLAGMWSS

-411 VRLGRNYKGSLYGG
+411 IRLGRNYKGSLYGG
-425 WSLPR
+425 WRLPR
-430 GTELGVG
+430 GTEFGVG
-437 YTYAYHDLDF
+437 YAYAYHDLDF
-447 YQGGDKSFNA
+447 YHHGDKSFNA
-457 TFAHHQARLSMMNI
+457 TFGHHQARVSMMNI
-471 NVRNMAMD
+471 NVRNMTMD

-494 AASSGNNEKPS
+494 AASSSNSEKPS

-543 FTGYHGH
+543 FTGYNDH
-550 KGFSEVS
+550 KGFSEVN
-557 ANWRISLPLSHRLT
+557 ANWRISLPLSSQLT
-571 LQPLFYG
+571 LQPLLYG
-578 RLLFGKEIPY
+578 RLLFGKEIPSV
-588 IRRTFLGGPW
+588 RRTFLGGPW

-605 QQPFAGAHHIEMTD
+605 QLPFAGAHHIEMTD
-619 LHYVAAQLQLQYQ
+619 LHFVAAQLQLQYQ
-632 LTTNNFIL
+632 LTTNNFL
-640 LQGAWSQH
+640 LLRGAWSQH
-648 NDRLADILRQK
+648 DDRLADILRYK
-659 GDWGVQAA
+659 GDWGVLAA
-667 YYYRTMFGPLG
+667 YCYRTMFGPLG
-678 ASVGWASE
+678 ASLGWASP